1 MPVHDYVITFAL
13 FISLAA
19 VAARRKQLIGIHGEG
34 YRNIAAGL
42 VILNF
47 ASLLRIYYEQAMLV
61 SIPFLAEPLF
71 FRLTY
76 WTFVLTGATL
86 LVSGMSSWLPIARKS
101 RQFNFERVQR
111 LELLKQLRQLVRVES
126 RIPVVLEKSLA
137 HMISDYQLQCGQVY
151 AISQTTG
158 AVRLIASER
167 PIDAE
172 DCRMPVLDDA
182 IQSTLA
188 NGDLKH
194 VAPGSLT
201 DGDST
206 PPSELI
212 PVSVGTKPSA
222 LFVLWTKADE
232 QLQDEDRT
240 ILKLAADIIAD
251 QIALERSEA
260 RRAFDA
266 ELLRERESLG
276 KAVAGDSD
284 IKSAMTTFAENLR
297 RIVDFGIMQ
306 LVVEFADGGTERHTL
321 GDNLA
326 LLSEKNVSLND
337 VASVTNCLPKGVNVS
352 AIDVTSRKELT
363 GCQILRAGDIRTLVV
378 ISTEESAGS
387 SRGTIL
393 LGRDDLLRLSPKQ
406 SAYLGMFSEV
416 LTDRLSREDLSRQ
429 IEAARARSEK
439 FEGLVRASAD
449 DRPTVEF
456 LGTVAAFIGRELKAD
471 AVRIVTKDADE
482 GFVTSRALCLTQSA
496 EPVIPDNGSLIL
508 SLMPGL
514 SAVLE
519 TGRSMAIDQN
529 DPERMITAVE
539 ASQIFVA
546 EMTFGLLVPI
556 QLNRRTVGAVLV
568 AAANREAISAESLR
582 FVETVTATLG
592 MRLSRLV
599 LSDETGEASEY
610 ANKVI
615 STNSDLRNRI
625 RSSLAG
631 IAGSVEYIREKN
643 GTTISGS
650 MEKCLSIIDRSVKRL
665 TDYVAP

>member
-19 VAARRKQLIGIHGEG
+19 VAARRKQLIGVHGEG

-47 ASLLRIYYEQAMLV
+47 ASLLRIYYEQAMLASV
-61 SIPFLAEPLF
+61 PFLAEPLF

-158 AVRLIASER
+158 AVKLIASEC
-167 PIDAE
+167 PSE
-172 DCRMPVLDDA
+172 DEDHPMPVLAGA
-182 IQSTLA
+182 IRSTLS

-194 VAPGSLT
+194 VTPGSLT

-206 PPSELI
+206 SPSELV
-212 PVSVGTKPSA
+212 PVTVGTKPSA
-222 LFVLWTKADE
+222 LFVLWTTADE
-232 QLQDEDRT
+232 QLHDEDKT

-251 QIALERSEA
+251 QVELERTGA
-260 RRAFDA
+260 RRAFDT
-266 ELLRERESLG
+266 ELQRERESL
-276 KAVAGDSD
+276 KRAVARDSD
-284 IKSAMTTFAENLR
+284 IKSTMTTLAGHLR
-297 RIVDFGIMQ
+297 RAIDFDIMQ
-306 LVVEFADGGTERHTL
+306 LAVEFADGGTERLTL
-321 GDNLA
+321 GENLA
-326 LLSEKNVSLND
+326 VLSEKNVTMND
-337 VASVTNCLPKGVNVS
+337 VGSVLDCLPKGVNVS
-352 AIDVTSRKELT
+352 AIDVTSRQELT
-363 GCQILRAGDIRTLVV
+363 DSQILRAGDIRTLVV
-378 ISTEESAGS
+378 ISTKESAGS
-387 SRGTIL
+387 SQGTIL
-393 LGRDDLLRLSPKQ
+393 LGLNDSLRLSPKQ
-406 SAYLGMFSEV
+406 SAYLNMFSEV
-416 LTDRLSREDLSRQ
+416 LTERLSREDLSRQ
-429 IEAARARSEK
+429 IVAAQARSEK
-439 FEGLVRASAD
+439 FESLVRASAD
-449 DRPTVEF
+449 DRSTGEF
-456 LGTVAAFIGRELKAD
+456 LGAVAAFIGRELKAD
-471 AVRIVTKDADE
+471 AVRIVTRDADKA
-482 GFVTSRALCLTQSA
+482 FVTSQALCLNRSA
-496 EPVIPDNGSLIL
+496 EPVIPGNGSLIL

-519 TGRSMAIDQN
+519 TGRSTAIDQN
-529 DPERMITAVE
+529 DPERMITEVE
-539 ASQIFVA
+539 ASQIFVSG
-546 EMTFGLLVPI
+546 MTFGLMVPI
-556 QLNRRTVGAVLV
+556 QLSRRTVGAVLV
-568 AAANREAISAESLR
+568 AADNREAISTESLR
-582 FVETVTATLG
+582 FVETVTAVLG

-610 ANKVI
+610 RNRVI
-615 STNSDLRNRI
+615 ATNSDLRNRV